1 MSAALEAVL
10 RRDRAIVIAALAI
23 ITILA
28 WTDLVWL
35 ANDMW
40 MDGMDM
46 TGFRMIPAG
55 QGWMMP
61 ASAPWQADR
70 VRLRFWD
77 VGRHDDRHDDAFRS
91 THKLIY
97 ARVGRQ
103 AATAG
108 QPFAASAWF
117 AAGYVLSWTAF
128 SLAATSMQWVAGTRR
143 AAYLNDGER
152 QQYPWRPGAGR
163 RRPLSVDA
171 V

>member
-23 ITILA
+23 ITMLA

-91 THKLIY
+91 THNTHLC
-97 ARVGRQ
+97 ARWSAGSHRR
-103 AATAG
+103 TAICG
-108 QPFAASAWF
+108 QR
-117 AAGYVLSWTAF
+117 V
-128 SLAATSMQWVAGTRR
+128 V
-143 AAYLNDGER
+143 
-152 QQYPWRPGAGR
+152 R
-163 RRPLSVDA
+163 RRLCAVVDGILSRSNINA
-171 V
+171 MRRWNAPRCLPQ

>member
-10 RRDRAIVIAALAI
+10 RRDRAVVIAALAI

-61 ASAPWQADR
+61 ASAHGSRSSSP
-70 VRLRFWD
+70 
-77 VGRHDDRHDDAFRS
+77 AFLGCGS
-91 THKLIY
+91 
-97 ARVGRQ
+97 
-103 AATAG
+103 
-108 QPFAASAWF
+108 P
-117 AAGYVLSWTAF
+117 
-128 SLAATSMQWVAGTRR
+128 
-143 AAYLNDGER
+143 
-152 QQYPWRPGAGR
+152 
-163 RRPLSVDA
+163 
-171 V
+171 